1 MDRFALIVAVIS
13 AIVWGI
19 VGVFG
24 YNPVH
29 LLASGNMTAIA
40 RAIYILFALGG
51 IWCIKFLFRQR
62 LIIKD
67 HD

>member
-1 MDRFALIVAVIS
+1 MDRFALILAVIG
-13 AIVWGI
+13 AIVWGV

-24 YNPVH
+24 YNPVG
-29 LLASGNMTAIA
+29 LLTSGTFAIA
-40 RAIYILFALGG
+40 RVIYVLFALGG